1 MNPGDL
7 VLIEPARLLAQRWN
21 PQYRIMRIAW
31 YRLVIMTAASRD
43 VEREI
48 QSQLNELSDKIAAA
62 WEDSDQNLLKQLR
75 HERKEIEDEMQRW
88 KRLHAPL
95 ACRSREYEIMLHPAR
110 TAPETPTEILEE
122 TVGIVQFAPSNGR
135 G

>member
-1 MNPGDL
+1 VNPGDL

-21 PQYRIMRIAW
+21 PQYRTLRFAW
-31 YRLVIMTAASRD
+31 YRLILLTAASRE

-62 WEDSDQNLLKQLR
+62 WEDSNHNLLKQLR
-75 HERKEIEDEMQRW
+75 RERKAIEDEMQRW

-95 ACRSREYEIMLHPAR
+95 ACRSRDYEIMLHPAR
-110 TAPETPTEILEE
+110 TAPEKPLELIEE
-122 TVGIVQFAPSNGR
+122 TVGIVDFKQKRAE
-135 G
+135 